1 MDEGLI
7 EFEDD
12 VINEISIRDRLEL
25 FAPEI
30 INMIIE
36 EHGDIDSYIDNIEN
50 KEAVDRILE
59 VLSARSV
66 REQKVIL
73 LRFGLI
79 DGTPKTLEEVAQ
91 IFGVTRERI
100 RQIESKA
107 LRHHVHRHQNLA
119 DFLNNQAEK
128 VQQMVRNNGL

>member
-12 VINEISIRDRLEL
+12 VFNEISIRDRLEL

-50 KEAVDRILE
+50 REAVDRILE
-59 VLSARSV
+59 VLSARPV
-66 REQKVIL
+66 REQKAIL

-79 DGTPKTLEEVAQ
+79 GGKPKTLEEVAQ

-100 RQIESKA
+100 CQGVLCLYGTVTER
-107 LRHHVHRHQNLA
+107 RHIWKRMNLVWKNSGIV
-119 DFLNNQAEK
+119 LNS
-128 VQQMVRNNGL
+128 M